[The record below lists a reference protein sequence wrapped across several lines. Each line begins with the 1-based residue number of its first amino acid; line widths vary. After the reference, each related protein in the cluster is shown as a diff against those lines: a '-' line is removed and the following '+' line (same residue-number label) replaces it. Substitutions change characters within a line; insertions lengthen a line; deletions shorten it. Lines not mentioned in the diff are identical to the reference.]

1 MLDKAEVAFFSALAK
16 CLGADE
22 VDIVKVSVIDDVA
35 VAEHLS
41 ESAQKT
47 AFAEFMLVE
56 ALVALKVIAVFG
68 VVVEPGI
75 SPPLPGAHLETQWND
90 LFHDGKITLLPRNPV
105 ANSPPPS
112 VGGCR
117 SR

>member
-16 CLGADE
+16 RLGADE

-56 ALVALKVIAVFG
+56 ALVALEVIAVFG

-75 SPPLPGAHLETQWND
+75 SPTLPGAHLEAQRND
-90 LFHDGKITLLPRNPV
+90 FFHDRKKARQPRHFPELFRGKRRPH
-105 ANSPPPS
+105 
-112 VGGCR
+112 VG
-117 SR
+117 